1 MDYDRKKNENLM
13 LSYLCLKVEAT
24 AQRQPERNRDL
35 LLNSKSYGH
44 FFPVK
49 VLKVWRIQVN
59 LYQHSEKT
67 FK

>member
-1 MDYDRKKNENLM
+1 M
-13 LSYLCLKVEAT
+13 KVEAT